1 MMLVRGRKG
10 INTRYEFIEHTAD
23 VGLRVFG
30 ETLEVLLVN
39 AADGLF
45 ELITE
50 VEKIEEK
57 EAVDFTL
64 EAEGKEELLV
74 RWLSELLFRF
84 EVDSLLFKRFQIL
97 HVNDKSLSA
106 KAYGEKFDPARH
118 ELKMEIKGVTYH
130 QLKVEATRDGW
141 FAEVIFDV

>member
-1 MMLVRGRKG
+1 MKRSNK
-10 INTRYEFIEHTAD
+10 RYEFFEHTAD
-23 VGLRVFG
+23 VGLRIFG
-30 ETLEVLLVN
+30 DTLEDLFVN

-45 ELITE
+45 GLITE

-64 EAEGKEELLV
+64 KAEGKEDLLV

-84 EVDSLLFKRFQIL
+84 EVDGLLFKRFRVFQ
-97 HVNDKSLSA
+97 VNGKSLSA

-118 ELKMEIKGVTYH
+118 ELKTEVKGVTYH

-141 FAEVIFDV
+141 LAEVIFDV

>member
-1 MMLVRGRKG
+1 M
-10 INTRYEFIEHTAD
+10 
-23 VGLRVFG
+23 GLRIFG
-30 ETLEVLLVN
+30 GTLEDLFVN

-45 ELITE
+45 ELIAE
-50 VEKIEEK
+50 VEKIGEK

-64 EAEGKEELLV
+64 KAEGKEELLV

-84 EVDSLLFKRFQIL
+84 EVDSLLFKRFRVFQ
-97 HVNDKSLSA
+97 VKEKSLSA

-118 ELKMEIKGVTYH
+118 ELKTEVKGVTYH

-141 FAEVIFDV
+141 LAEVIFDV